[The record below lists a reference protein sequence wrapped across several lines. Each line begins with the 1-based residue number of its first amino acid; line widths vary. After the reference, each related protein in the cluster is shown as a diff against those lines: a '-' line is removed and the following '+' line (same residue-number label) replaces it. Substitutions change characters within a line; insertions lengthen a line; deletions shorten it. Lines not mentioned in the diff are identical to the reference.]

1 MNHDVPALLVKVGP
15 SPQNHGCL
23 GALRSLGRFGVPV
36 YAMVEDR
43 FTPCAVSRHLTGRF
57 VVPTTGL
64 EDPRD
69 LTSTLLRLG
78 RAIGRRAVAVP
89 TDDESA
95 VLLAEHAERLSEW
108 FLLPPVPTALP
119 RVLTSKDGLRRICTE
134 HRVPTPRA
142 HAPADRAELVA
153 LGRDLGYP
161 LVLKNLEAYT
171 RVRAP
176 VVSHT
181 TVVYDEAE
189 LLAVIG
195 PRETPSVLMQEYIPA
210 PDAEDWITHLYC
222 GARGAPRAVFTG
234 YKVRSWPVRS
244 GATTR
249 AWSWPNH
256 RLAGLATDL
265 CRRIGYSGL
274 ADLDWRFD
282 RRDGLYKLVDFN
294 PRLGAQSRL
303 FESGEGIDAVRA
315 MYLDLTGQQIPGG
328 PQAHGRMFVVGQL
341 DLLSAT
347 IGAWQERRFPSAVLP
362 RRGTERAW
370 LSWDDPLPA
379 VVESVLFG
387 GTVARRLT
395 KPLREQKTPA

>member
-23 GALRSLGRFGVPV
+23 GALRSLGRAGVPV

-43 FTPCAVSRHLTGRF
+43 FTPCAVSRHLAGRF
-57 VVPTTGL
+57 VVPTTGQ
-64 EDPRD
+64 EDPRA

-95 VLLAEHAERLSEW
+95 VLLAEQADRLAEW
-108 FLLPPVPTALP
+108 FLLPPVPAALP
-119 RVLTSKDGLRRICTE
+119 RALTSKDGLRRICTE
-134 HRVPTPRA
+134 YGVPTPRA
-142 HAPADRAELVA
+142 FAPADRAELLA
-153 LGRDLGYP
+153 CGHDLGYP

-171 RVRAP
+171 RLRAP
-176 VVSHT
+176 VVTHT
-181 TVVYDEAE
+181 TMVSDEVE
-189 LLAVIG
+189 LLDVIG
-195 PRETPSVLMQEYIPA
+195 TAETPSVLMQEYIPA
-210 PDAEDWITHLYC
+210 SYGEDWITHLYC
-222 GARGAPRAVFTG
+222 GAQGTPKAVFTG

-249 AWSWPNH
+249 AWSWPNP
-256 RLAGLATDL
+256 RLAGLAGDL
-265 CRRIGYSGL
+265 CRLTGYSGL

-294 PRLGAQSRL
+294 PRLGAQFRL
-303 FESGEGIDAVRA
+303 FESEEGIDAVRA
-315 MYLDLTGQQIPGG
+315 MYLDLTGQQVPGG
-328 PQAHGRMFVVGQL
+328 PQVHGRQFVVGQL

-347 IGAWQERRFPSAVLP
+347 IGAWQERRFPSTMLP
-362 RRGTERAW
+362 RHGVERAW

-379 VVESVLFG
+379 VVESVLFS

-395 KPLREQKTPA
+395 KPLREARC

>member
-23 GALRSLGRFGVPV
+23 GALRSLGRAGVPV

-43 FTPCAVSRHLTGRF
+43 FTPCAVSRHLADRF

-64 EDPRD
+64 EEPRT
-69 LTSTLLRLG
+69 LVSALLRLG
-78 RAIGRRAVAVP
+78 RTIGRRTVAVP

-95 VLLAEHAERLSEW
+95 VLLAEHAEALAEW
-108 FLLPPVPTALP
+108 FVLPPVPSALP
-119 RVLTSKDGLRRICTE
+119 RALASKEGLRRVCTE
-134 HRVPTPRA
+134 HHVPTPRA
-142 HAPADRAELVA
+142 HAPADRTQLLAYA
-153 LGRDLGYP
+153 RDLGYP

-171 RVRAP
+171 RVRSP
-176 VVSHT
+176 VVTHT
-181 TVVYDEAE
+181 TVVHNEDE
-189 LLAVIG
+189 LLALIG
-195 PRETPSVLMQEYIPA
+195 PRETPSVLMQEYIPPA
-210 PDAEDWITHLYC
+210 DAEDWITHLYC

-249 AWSWPNH
+249 AWARPNPGLA
-256 RLAGLATDL
+256 RLAAEL
-265 CRRIGYSGL
+265 CRRIGYSGV

-294 PRLGAQSRL
+294 PRIGAQFRL
-303 FESGEGIDAVRA
+303 FESGQGVDVVRA
-315 MYLDLTGQQIPGG
+315 MYLDLTGQQIPRAE
-328 PQAHGRMFVVGQL
+328 QTYGRMFVVGQL

-347 IGAWQERRFPSAVLP
+347 IDAWQERRVPPAVLP

-370 LSWDDPLPA
+370 LSWDDPWPA
-379 VVESVLFG
+379 VAESVRFG
-387 GTVARRLT
+387 GTVGRRLT
-395 KPLREQKTPA
+395 KPLRPHG